1 MLVQSQGDFLKR
13 LKKNCLPVVR
23 KISSAIFGGNRSFVS
38 WNIHQVVSCTEED
51 VTVEFLDYGNEAV
64 LYDSQKVE
72 EIQFK

>member
-1 MLVQSQGDFLKR
+1 M
-13 LKKNCLPVVR
+13 
-23 KISSAIFGGNRSFVS
+23 
-38 WNIHQVVSCTEED
+38 VSCTEDD